1 MKNVKKYRTIGITSR
16 VEHKLSLNGAIQ
28 MDKYKNGQNIAA
40 ANEQNI
46 RTDFKESM
54 TYGDYL
60 HLDKLLTAQDGVSGH
75 HDESLFIIIHQVSE
89 LWMKLILHELSA
101 AIRHIEADDL
111 QPAFKQLARVSRI
124 QSQII
129 QGWDVLSTLTPAEY
143 LEFRDDLGNA
153 SGFQS
158 YQYRM
163 IEFALGYKTKH
174 VLSIYEKDPVLHEQ
188 LTEAFHAPG
197 LYDAAIQKLARS
209 GFKIDESVL
218 SRDVSTVYEP
228 NDSVREAW
236 KEIYRNVDEHWE
248 LYQLAEKLVDIED
261 WLQQWR
267 FRHMKTVER
276 IIGFKQGTG
285 GSSGVNYLK
294 KVLDQYF
301 FPELWQIRTDV

>member
-1 MKNVKKYRTIGITSR
+1 
-16 VEHKLSLNGAIQ
+16 
-28 MDKYKNGQNIAA
+28 MDKYINGNNTAA
-40 ANEQNI
+40 ATEKNI

-60 HLDKLLTAQDGVSGH
+60 HLDQLLTAQDGVSGH
-75 HDESLFIIIHQVSE
+75 HDETLFIIIHQVSE
-89 LWMKLILHELSA
+89 LWMKLILHELHA
-101 AIRHIEADDL
+101 AVRHIDADDL
-111 QPAFKQLARVSRI
+111 QTAFKQLARVSRI

-158 YQYRM
+158 FQYRM

-174 VLSIYEKDPVLHEQ
+174 VLKIYEKDEELLKE
-188 LTEAFHAPG
+188 LTEAYESPG
-197 LYDAAIQKLARS
+197 LYDAAIRKLVRS
-209 GFKIDESVL
+209 GFQVDEEVLNRKVTEVYETNESVKKAWITIY
-218 SRDVSTVYEP
+218 RDVETY
-228 NDSVREAW
+228 
-236 KEIYRNVDEHWE
+236 WE

-261 WLQQWR
+261 WMQQWR

-294 KVLDQYF
+294 KVLDHYF
-301 FPELWQIRTDV
+301 FPELWEVRTEI

>member
-1 MKNVKKYRTIGITSR
+1 
-16 VEHKLSLNGAIQ
+16 
-28 MDKYKNGQNIAA
+28 MDKYTNGQNIAA
-40 ANEQNI
+40 ASEKNI

-60 HLDKLLTAQDGVSGH
+60 HLDQLLTAQDGVSGH
-75 HDESLFIIIHQVSE
+75 HDETLFIVIHQVSE
-89 LWMKLILHELSA
+89 LWMKLILHELRA
-101 AIRHIEADDL
+101 AIRSIEADDL
-111 QPAFKQLARVSRI
+111 QPAFKQMARVSKI

-129 QGWDVLSTLTPAEY
+129 NGWDVLATMTPAEY
-143 LEFRDDLGNA
+143 MEFRDDLGNA

-174 VLSIYEKDPVLHEQ
+174 VLKIYEKDSALLEE
-188 LTEAFHAPG
+188 LTEAFNAPG
-197 LYDAAIQKLARS
+197 LYDATIQKLARS
-209 GFKIDESVL
+209 GFHIDKEVL
-218 SRDVSTVYEP
+218 ERDITTVYEP

-236 KEIYRNVDEHWE
+236 KAVYRDVDTHWE
-248 LYQLAEKLVDIED
+248 LYQMAEKLVDIED

-285 GSSGVNYLK
+285 GSSGVHYLK

-301 FPELWQIRTDV
+301 FPELWDLRTEI